1 MAGIFAPTLQSE
13 VSPEQ
18 AVEQPSML
26 AAIAGLGG
34 DFLRTMGSSK
44 GSSSGSTKVDPNLAT
59 FQQGLERVQAIRD
72 TKGEAAG
79 LIAERQLASNFAM
92 QGVEFGTEYK
102 NVYTTTTGREWAGY
116 GRDTEDFMRQQAL
129 QDPQVQASFIAS
141 YALLPQDSS
150 EEQRIEYAIGQR
162 AQLQAASDVIALSKS
177 QAGYS
182 WSVQTESA
190 YGTAIDSFLNT
201 NLGALVNTTKQ
212 GGRVGPQTLAN
223 LGASWAQLK
232 VGVPRPSGVSDDQWK
247 ATQEKITSI
256 DNLLSTLTKAAS
268 SDVLY
273 EEITTGFAN
282 VLLEKGEG
290 STASILAAASAIKDP
305 MGLANMIGADL
316 NTFIQDVGD
325 SINLDITQP
334 QLFGHIVQQS
344 GVGLGGSPSGNITV
358 DSLPPSIQAKVEGLT
373 PQQYYNGL
381 KASGQLTRMV
391 DTNALQ
397 RPEGRQQFVENAAG
411 IGAVLMS
418 MSNEDFLS
426 ASFLTELVGNP
437 QFVKN
442 VNALEGV
449 DPEGATVA
457 RTYVRSGLT
466 TELVR
471 QQRNMAAI
479 EATSTAN
486 WNGSNY
492 VIDQDALATRSPT
505 SRIEGFNRSMQKY
518 YGGDIVAGIRDGF
531 RGVIGDG
538 YTDVLQLAGMY
549 NLEGALDRR
558 DAIGVINQ
566 TLGAL
571 AVDEPAVSTSV
582 SASLIDRFE
591 AGSGGYDTLFGQAQR
606 AGKPFEGTR
615 VSEKTLGEL
624 YDFSNTSGAYGAYVK
639 GANPK
644 GVLATPM
651 GRYQFVGT
659 TLKDVAKKMGLPD
672 DTVFNK
678 ETQDSMFLFLA
689 RDVISGKSQAQKREA
704 LRGTWDGFSN
714 ATDTELNQ
722 MIAEIEGGNPDLG
735 GAVGSDRTPAT
746 VPEVTT
752 TALDTTPATQI
763 TGATAAPVDVV
774 APTTPVETTTQTTDF
789 NTPFISAIEGSR
801 LPEDNGLVRTSN
813 AVSTNPEIQSLLE
826 GLNVKP
832 EESFTVADE
841 AELTKAI
848 ESGLLKSGDKVV
860 IGSGADA
867 KLVELN

>member
-129 QDPQVQASFIAS
+129 QDPQVQASFVAS

-150 EEQRIEYAIGQR
+150 EEQRIEYAIGQK

-232 VGVPRPSGVSDDQWK
+232 VGVSRPSGVTNDQWE
-247 ATQEKITSI
+247 ATQAKITSI
-256 DNLLSTLTKAAS
+256 DNLLSTLTKASS
-268 SDVLY
+268 SDLLF
-273 EEITTGFAN
+273 EEITTGLAN

-305 MGLANMIGADL
+305 MGLANMMGKGDL
-316 NTFIQDVGD
+316 NKFIMDVGD

-334 QLFGHIVQQS
+334 QLFGHIVEQS

-426 ASFLTELVGNP
+426 ASFLTELVGSP

-492 VIDQDALATRSPT
+492 VIDQEQLRAKVPT
-505 SRIEGFNRSMQKY
+505 SRIEEFNRSLQKN
-518 YGGDIVAGIRDGF
+518 YGGDILSGVRDGF
-531 RGVIGDG
+531 RRMNDV
-538 YTDVLQLAGMY
+538 TDVVQLAGLY
-549 NLEGALDRR
+549 NLEGAVDRR

-571 AVDEPAVSTSV
+571 AVDEPEGAVTFDVTQLSSQSTTDLITTAE
-582 SASLIDRFE
+582 SALGLNE
-591 AGSGGYDTLFGQAQR
+591 VKQKDTLANFLS
-606 AGKPFEGTR
+606 AG
-615 VSEKTLGEL
+615 
-624 YDFSNTSGAYGAYVK
+624 
-639 GANPK
+639 
-644 GVLATPM
+644 GVDIDPSQTAWCAA
-651 GRYQFVGT
+651 FV
-659 TLKDVAKKMGLPD
+659 
-672 DTVFNK
+672 
-678 ETQDSMFLFLA
+678 
-689 RDVISGKSQAQKREA
+689 
-704 LRGTWDGFSN
+704 N
-714 ATDTELNQ
+714 ATLAKTGLDGTNALN
-722 MIAEIEGGNPDLG
+722 ARSFLDWG
-735 GAVGSDRTPAT
+735 T
-746 VPEVTT
+746 EVTT
-752 TALDTTPATQI
+752 PQLGDIVVLSRGEDPAKGHVGFFKGFDADGNILILGGNQGDSVTVASFNKNRLLGFRRPEGLTGGGTEAGLSQAVYRAGTDPDFLPAPTVASTTPAGVT
-763 TGATAAPVDVV
+763 TTPLEAAPVAPVDTTATLPEQQQQVTSTEGGQAT
-774 APTTPVETTTQTTDF
+774 APTTPPE
-789 NTPFISAIEGSR
+789 ISALLQAIGDR
-801 LPEDNGLVRTSN
+801 NLTS
-813 AVSTNPEIQSLLE
+813 SESQQLQDYISSL
-826 GLNVKP
+826 G
-832 EESFTVADE
+832 
-841 AELTKAI
+841 
-848 ESGLLKSGDKVV
+848 G
-860 IGSGADA
+860 
-867 KLVELN
+867 